1 MIKVEKKKDCILPQD
16 SNLDVQ
22 LFDCVC
28 SLQPHMITWPVYQQQ
43 EVVEIL
49 SETTI
54 CQIEIED
61 KADIHDSRLS
71 IIYKRM
77 NY

>member
-1 MIKVEKKKDCILPQD
+1 
-16 SNLDVQ
+16 
-22 LFDCVC
+22 
-28 SLQPHMITWPVYQQQ
+28 MITWPVYQQQ

-71 IIYKRM
+71 IIYKCM
-77 NY
+77 NHRTDHL